1 MVYKRI
7 FKVGDIVKL
16 NAKLLVDLNG
26 DLPYWWTS
34 NNFMILGFVIKDNEV
49 DLDYD
54 GFPLVIVDIY
64 FKNNI
69 VDQDNDNLPSNTV
82 TTQWLLPDLKL
93 TRKRKLE
100 RLGNV

>member
-1 MVYKRI
+1 
-7 FKVGDIVKL
+7 
-16 NAKLLVDLNG
+16 
-26 DLPYWWTS
+26 
-34 NNFMILGFVIKDNEV
+34 MILGFVFE
-49 DLDYD
+49 D
-54 GFPLVIVDIY
+54 GVQVFDCDKFPLVIVDIY